1 VRTSRQSNELATH
14 DAFPLRTVA
23 AMTGLTPD
31 LIRAWEKRHAVVAP
45 IRGARG
51 ARLYTSADIAH
62 LRLLARVVGAG
73 RAIGD
78 VAALSRAELEKLAAQ
93 PRPDGQGTESPY
105 ARSPGEDFVARIS
118 DRLERFDVSAVVGL
132 LGDAVVGLGARN
144 FVHEV
149 ALPLVRLVGRRWADG
164 ELSIAEE
171 HLLSGV
177 LRNLLA
183 GLMQSRRVTGRPVL
197 LATPVGERHE
207 IGLLMVA
214 VLALDAGANVVYL
227 GVDLPAAEIVTA
239 ATQTRARVV
248 GLSVVAS
255 KNRTR
260 AMGEIT
266 AIRAALPAD
275 SELWLGGADA
285 KNVAAGVESFGG
297 VVLDSLP
304 ATETELTRIA
314 ARGPAATDFG
324 AAAKK
329 HST

>member
-1 VRTSRQSNELATH
+1 
-14 DAFPLRTVA
+14 
-23 AMTGLTPD
+23 
-31 LIRAWEKRHAVVAP
+31 
-45 IRGARG
+45 
-51 ARLYTSADIAH
+51 
-62 LRLLARVVGAG
+62 
-73 RAIGD
+73 
-78 VAALSRAELEKLAAQ
+78 
-93 PRPDGQGTESPY
+93 
-105 ARSPGEDFVARIS
+105 
-118 DRLERFDVSAVVGL
+118 
-132 LGDAVVGLGARN
+132 
-144 FVHEV
+144 
-149 ALPLVRLVGRRWADG
+149 LPLVRLVGRRWADG

-248 GLSVVAS
+248 GLSVVTS

-260 AMGEIT
+260 AMAEIT